1 MSITIITKRN
11 TRKFPKKRSII
22 MLFFAFEISLTKSVN
37 RNSLT
42 INWILQPIWE
52 NQYMFF
58 FNYIYDCL
66 S

>member
-37 RNSLT
+37 RNLLT
-42 INWILQPIWE
+42 INWIL
-52 NQYMFF
+52 
-58 FNYIYDCL
+58 
-66 S
+66 